1 VEGARAVN
9 DATAERHL
17 FISSNNIR
25 DLRDDLGICLELSA
39 RLLSPPVEGESTMRG
54 KIAESLKSA
63 MKAQDK
69 HRLPTLRLIQ
79 AAIHDRDIANRGAGK
94 EPASDE
100 EILQILAKMVKQRE
114 ESAKAFD
121 DGKRPELAA
130 QERGEMEIIRDF
142 LPTQLDDA
150 AVTAAA
156 GAAITATG
164 AASQKDMGKVIAALK
179 QKYAGQMDF
188 AKASGIVKGLLQ

>member
-1 VEGARAVN
+1 
-9 DATAERHL
+9 
-17 FISSNNIR
+17 
-25 DLRDDLGICLELSA
+25 
-39 RLLSPPVEGESTMRG
+39 MRG

-79 AAIHDRDIANRGAGK
+79 AAIHDRDIANRGSGK
-94 EPASDE
+94 DPASDE

-114 ESAKAFD
+114 ESAKAFE

-130 QERGEMEIIRDF
+130 QERGEMEIIRGF

-156 GAAITATG
+156 REAIAATG

-179 QKYAGQMDF
+179 AKYAGQMDF
-188 AKASGIVKGLLQ
+188 GKASGIVKGLLQ